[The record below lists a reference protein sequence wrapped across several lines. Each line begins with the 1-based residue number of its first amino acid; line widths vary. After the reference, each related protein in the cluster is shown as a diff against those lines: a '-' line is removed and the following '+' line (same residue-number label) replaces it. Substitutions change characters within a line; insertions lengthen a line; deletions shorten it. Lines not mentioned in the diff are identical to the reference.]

1 MSTHWIF
8 GGVRLDSFGAVT
20 LLDDYLDMPTKRSDN
35 ITIPLLDGRVFAK
48 KYFEQRT
55 MLFGIE
61 VFKENVP
68 DLEDT
73 LESMKLLFGAR
84 TQQAL
89 TNIISCSPGIR
100 TAQAEVQG
108 NMGVVR
114 DVNAVSARC
123 TITFVLTEPFM
134 RSTIMAP
141 RPAASLTSKLISFD
155 NGSKEI
161 RCTGGCGIFNAGG
174 GETIYVSGASNPA
187 NNAAWTTASAT
198 ANKIVL
204 TVSPTTEAAG
214 NNITVCT
221 HLIPGPIVQK
231 INLSPTYY
239 PIVNP
244 GTAEDCKSII
254 TLTGPLTNVKIINLT
269 AANYY
274 SGLFTGYVWVG
285 YMSAI
290 LVGHYVMI
298 NCANFTAVDET
309 GANKVGNIVH
319 SGAPSFM
326 VFLPGNNSMRVED
339 DIATTG
345 LVTVSFY
352 PPYL

>member
-1 MSTHWIF
+1 MTTWTF
-8 GGVRLDSFGAVT
+8 GGVQLEDFGVIT
-20 LLDDYLDMPTKRSDN
+20 LLDDHLDIAEKRGDD
-35 ITIPLLDGRVFAK
+35 ILVPLIDGRTFAR
-48 KYFEQRT
+48 KYFEQRA
-55 MLFGIE
+55 MMFGIVVYRDSIALLEDVLDEMKSLFG
-61 VFKENVP
+61 K
-68 DLEDT
+68 
-73 LESMKLLFGAR
+73 R
-84 TQQAL
+84 TQQTLSGTFWDGTVRSA
-89 TNIISCSPGIR
+89 S
-100 TAQAEVQG
+100 AEVIG
-108 NMGVVR
+108 NLGLTRPRPSAALMT
-114 DVNAVSARC
+114 VNFR
-123 TITFVLTEPFM
+123 LTEPFM

-141 RPAASLTSKLISFD
+141 RLAVSLTSNQISFD
-155 NGSKEI
+155 NATKEI

-174 GETIYVSGASNPA
+174 GETVYVSGASNPA

-204 TVSPTTEAAG
+204 TASPTTEAAG

-244 GTAEDCKSII
+244 GTAEECKPVIK
-254 TLTGPLTNVKIINLT
+254 LTGPLTNPKIINLT

-274 SGLFTGYVWVG
+274 GGLFTGYVWVG

-290 LVGHYVMI
+290 LVGHYVVI

-309 GANKVGNIVH
+309 GTNVVGNIVH

-326 VFLPGNNSMRVED
+326 VFMPGNNSMRVED

-345 LVTVSFY
+345 LVTVEFY